1 MTKLSEEE
9 VFRILEESL
18 SLESGEVNSSTTMED
33 LVSWDSLGH
42 LNILVALD
50 LSLDGKVSHLPGLA
64 SANSVEKILSVLKE
78 NSLLK

>member
-33 LVSWDSLGH
+33 LISWDSLGH

-50 LSLDGKVSHLPGLA
+50 LSLDGKVAQLPGLA
-64 SANSVEKILSVLKE
+64 SANSVEKILSVLQE